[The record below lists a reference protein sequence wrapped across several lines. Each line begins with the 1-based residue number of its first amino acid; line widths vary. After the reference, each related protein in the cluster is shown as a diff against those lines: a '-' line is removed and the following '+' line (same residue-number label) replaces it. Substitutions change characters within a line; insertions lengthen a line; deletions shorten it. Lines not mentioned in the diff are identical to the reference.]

1 MWEKENQKALK
12 KGKGL
17 YRANCIDCGF
27 QNVLDA
33 ALVVRVIQ
41 ERAGSTA
48 GKLARWADRQIE
60 EGSRMTGNHSAAE
73 LARMNR
79 MNLSQQIQY
88 GLPCANCGEPLV
100 R

>member
-17 YRANCIDCGF
+17 YRSNCIDCGF
-27 QNVLDA
+27 LNVLDVE
-33 ALVVRVIQ
+33 LVVRVVH
-41 ERAGSTA
+41 ERSGSTA

-60 EGSRMTGNHSAAE
+60 EGARLAGKHSAAE

-79 MNLSQQIQY
+79 INLSEQIQY
-88 GLPCANCGEPLV
+88 GLPCVSCGEPLV

>member
-27 QNVLDA
+27 LNVLDA
-33 ALVVRVIQ
+33 GLVVRVIQ
-41 ERAGSTA
+41 ERSGATA

-60 EGSRMTGNHSAAE
+60 EGARLAGKHSAAE

-79 MNLSQQIQY
+79 MNLSEQIQY
-88 GLPCANCGEPLV
+88 GLPCAGCGEPLV

>member
-17 YRANCIDCGF
+17 YRAKCIDCGHL
-27 QNVLDA
+27 NVLDA
-33 ALVVRVIQ
+33 EIVVRVIR
-41 ERAGSTA
+41 ERSGSTA

-60 EGSRMTGNHSAAE
+60 EGSRMSGNHSAAE
-73 LARMNR
+73 LAKQNR
-79 MNLSQQIQY
+79 MTLSNQIQY
-88 GLPCANCGEPLV
+88 GLPCANCAEPLV